1 MCWMCDQDGRSNL
14 TNNYWANKLGISAT
28 HFGALSSGKSATS
41 LATGT
46 ENAALGPQ
54 SLLIIGTDEAG
65 NGIGV
70 APGNPTLT
78 IGAAPTVATLQTLGD
93 QDYFQVTLEAGKTYE
108 IGQYAKIAG
117 PSGVPL
123 NDAYF
128 EIYDAAGKLLL
139 SVDGGGPNT
148 PSGLDALSTFTPE
161 AGGIYFIN
169 ARAFDQD
176 ATNGTGGDAVGDYE
190 LFVKETEAGAPVYKP
205 FYDINSPLHSL
216 DWGTEFPRSSRN
228 PDGDNGTR
236 SDNGVTQAD
245 LLTDSR
251 AGIEGKNVIRVYF
264 AKQGDVFLSS
274 DPTTPGVTA
283 DIVQVFSFTEAEKD
297 AYRLAF
303 EQYENVADLIYI
315 EVDNRNEA
323 DLTIITYK
331 GTPGPG
337 ASLLGRASPPG
348 EESAGQMEFNSGD
361 ERYTDAGLTQGGF
374 FFTTLLH
381 EFGHA
386 HGMSHPHDNGG
397 RSSIMR
403 GAGGG
408 TGGIGGAYGD
418 FGLSQG
424 VFTVMSYNDGYDL
437 RPDGTTG
444 PDDAAD
450 NGWVGTL
457 SPLDIAVIQD
467 KYGVNESYRTG
478 NDTYVIKDVQETG
491 TFYASLW
498 DAGGVDEIVYN
509 GARNA
514 VVDLRAATLKYE
526 EGGGGR
532 VSYVTGIHGGYTV
545 ANGVTIENARS
556 GAGNDTVN
564 GNDVANEL
572 SSGGGNDTVNGFGGD
587 DTITGG
593 AGKDSLTGG
602 AGKDVFLYAELTD
615 SAVGADRDVITDFAD
630 GEDVIQLDGAG
641 GKSFIGSSAF
651 TGSAGQVRV
660 ATTAGQTIIELD
672 SNGDRVA
679 DLQIELTGAY
689 QLDKTDFILAVTPGR
704 TLTGTRNADT
714 LQGGAGD
721 DSIIGVGGNDT
732 LIGGDGDDRLNGGA
746 DRDTLTGGT
755 GADIFVFEIVNHTGT
770 RSQADRITD
779 FQSGGDKI
787 DLTAIDAIRQS
798 SANDA
803 FTFIGSANFSKKAG
817 ELRYSTSSLGTV
829 VAGDTN
835 GDGVADFEIV
845 LTNQVAPVV
854 TDFLL

>member
-14 TNNYWANKLGISAT
+14 TNQYWGNKLGVSAT
-28 HFGALSSGKSATS
+28 HFGAVSSGEGATT
-41 LATGT
+41 LLNGDTAF
-46 ENAALGPQ
+46 GPQ
-54 SLLIIGTDEAG
+54 SLLIVGADEAG
-65 NGIGV
+65 SGIGV

-78 IGAAPTVATLQTLGD
+78 VGATPTVATLQTLGD
-93 QDYFQVTLEAGKTYE
+93 SDYFQVTLEAGKTYE
-108 IGQYAKIAG
+108 IGQFAKIGG

-123 NDAYF
+123 ADAYF
-128 EIYDAAGKLLL
+128 EIFDAAGNLLL

-148 PSGLDALSTFTPE
+148 PSGLDALSTFTAE

-190 LFVKETEAGAPVYKP
+190 LFVRETDASAPVYKA
-205 FYDINSPLHSL
+205 FYDIDSPLHSL
-216 DWGTEFPRSSRN
+216 DWGSEFSRSSRN

-236 SDNGVTQAD
+236 SDNGVTGASTLVD
-245 LLTDSR
+245 EGS
-251 AGIEGKNVIRVYF
+251 GIVGKNVIRVYF

-283 DIVQVFSFTEAEKD
+283 DIVQVFPITDAEKD

-303 EQYENVADLIYI
+303 EQYENVADLIYL

-348 EESAGQMEFNSGD
+348 EESEGQMEFNSGD
-361 ERYTDAGLTQGGF
+361 ERYTEAGLTQGGF

-386 HGMSHPHDNGG
+386 HGVAHPHDNGG

-408 TGGIGGAYGD
+408 TGGIGGGYGD

-437 RPDGTTG
+437 RPDGTAK

-467 KYGVNESYRTG
+467 KYGVNENYRTG

-491 TFYASLW
+491 TFYASIW
-498 DAGGVDEIVYN
+498 DAGGIDEIVYD

-532 VSYVTGIHGGYTV
+532 VSYATGINGGFTV
-545 ANGVTIENARS
+545 ANGATIENARS

-564 GNDVANEL
+564 GNDVANKL
-572 SSGGGNDTVNGFGGD
+572 ISGAGNDTVNGFGGD
-587 DTITGG
+587 DAIYGG
-593 AGKDSLTGG
+593 AGKDVLTGG
-602 AGKDVFLYAELTD
+602 AGKDTYLYAELTD
-615 SAVGADRDVITDFAD
+615 SAVGADRDVITDFVD
-630 GEDVIQLDGAG
+630 GQDVIQLDQVG

-660 ATTAGQTIIELD
+660 ASSTGQTIVELD
-672 SNGDRVA
+672 SNGDGVA
-679 DLQIELTGAY
+679 DLQIELTGGF
-689 QLDKTDFILAVTPGR
+689 QLDKSDFILAVTPGQA
-704 TLTGTRNADT
+704 LNGTRNADT
-714 LQGGAGD
+714 LRGGAGND
-721 DSIIGVGGNDT
+721 TLTGLGGNDT

-755 GADIFVFEIVNHTGT
+755 GADVFVFDVVGQIGT
-770 RSQADRITD
+770 RAQADRITD
-779 FQSGGDKI
+779 FESGADKI
-787 DLTAIDAIRQS
+787 DLSGIDAIRQTA
-798 SANDA
+798 ANDA

-817 ELRYSTSSLGTV
+817 ELRTFNNTSGTF

-835 GDGVADFEIV
+835 GDGVADFEI
-845 LTNQVAPVV
+845 LLSNKAAPIAA
-854 TDFLL
+854 DFLL

>member
-14 TNNYWANKLGISAT
+14 TNQYWGNKLGISAT
-28 HFGALSSGKSATS
+28 HFGALSSGKATTAPLTDGS
-41 LATGT
+41 TTGF
-46 ENAALGPQ
+46 APDALLVVGA
-54 SLLIIGTDEAG
+54 DEAG
-65 NGIGV
+65 SGIGV
-70 APGNPTLT
+70 APGNPALIVGGT
-78 IGAAPTVATLQTLGD
+78 PTVATLQTIGD
-93 QDYFQVTLEAGKTYE
+93 EDYFQVTLEAGKTYE
-108 IGQYAKIAG
+108 IGQFAKIGG
-117 PSGVPL
+117 PSGTPL
-123 NDAYF
+123 ADAYF
-128 EIYDAAGKLLL
+128 EIYDAAGNLLL

-148 PSGLDALSTFTPE
+148 PSGLDALSTFTPQ
-161 AGGIYFIN
+161 AGGVYFIN

-176 ATNGTGGDAVGDYE
+176 PTNGTKGDAVGDYE
-190 LFVKETEAGAPVYKP
+190 LFVKEVEAGAPVYTP

-216 DWGTEFPRSSRN
+216 DWGSEFARSSRN

-264 AKQGDVFLSS
+264 AKQGDVFVSS

-283 DIVQVFSFTEAEKD
+283 DIVQVLPITEAEKA

-386 HGMSHPHDNGG
+386 HGMAHPHDNGG

-437 RPDGTTG
+437 RPDGTKS
-444 PDDAAD
+444 PDDSKD

-467 KYGVNESYRTG
+467 KYGVNEEYRTG
-478 NDTYVIKDVQETG
+478 NDTYVIKDVQEKG
-491 TFYASLW
+491 TFYASIW
-498 DAGGVDEIVYN
+498 DGGGVDEIVYE
-509 GARNA
+509 GARNT

-532 VSYVTGIHGGYTV
+532 VSYATGIHGGFTV

-564 GNDVANEL
+564 GNDVANKL
-572 SSGGGNDTVNGFGGD
+572 SSGAGNDTVNGFGGD
-587 DTITGG
+587 DTISGG
-593 AGKDSLTGG
+593 AGKDILTGG
-602 AGKDVFLYAELTD
+602 AGKDTFLFAELAD
-615 SAVGADRDVITDFAD
+615 SGVGVDRDVITDFVD
-630 GEDVIQLDGAG
+630 GEDVIQLDSLG

-660 ATTAGQTIIELD
+660 ATSTGQTIVELD
-672 SNGDRVA
+672 SNGDGVA
-679 DLQIELTGAY
+679 DLQIELTGGY
-689 QLDKTDFILAVTPGR
+689 QLDKGDFILAVTPGQ
-704 TLTGTRNADT
+704 TLSGTRNSDT
-714 LQGGAGD
+714 LRGGEGD
-721 DSIIGVGGNDT
+721 DTLGGLGGNDT

-755 GADIFVFEIVNHTGT
+755 GADIFVFDTANHTGT
-770 RSQADRITD
+770 RSSADRITD
-779 FQSGGDKI
+779 FQSGLDLI
-787 DLTAIDAIRQS
+787 DLSAIDANRKT
-798 SANDA
+798 AENDA
-803 FTFIGSANFSKKAG
+803 FTFIGGANFSKKAG
-817 ELRYSTSSLGTV
+817 ELRYSSTSSGTYV
-829 VAGDTN
+829 SGDTN
-835 GDGVADFEIV
+835 GDGVADFEILLV
-845 LTNQVAPVV
+845 NKATPVV